1 MALLTNPANSKRPSG
16 SMEPGFFRGD
26 LLFLWLDPN
35 DPIEVGD
42 ITVFKL
48 QAREIPIVHRVIEV
62 HDRCVFKS
70 ASPLNSGCSGATA
83 RSTTSRRET
92 TTPST
97 TAASITRYCL
107 T

>member
-1 MALLTNPANSKRPSG
+1 
-16 SMEPGFFRGD
+16 MEPGFFRGD

-62 HDRCVFKS
+62 HDRCVFRS
-70 ASPLNSGCSGATA
+70 ASPAYLGLLRGNGTIHYLTKGDNNPVDD
-83 RSTTSRRET
+83 RSIYHTVLSR
-92 TTPST
+92 S
-97 TAASITRYCL
+97 
-107 T
+107 